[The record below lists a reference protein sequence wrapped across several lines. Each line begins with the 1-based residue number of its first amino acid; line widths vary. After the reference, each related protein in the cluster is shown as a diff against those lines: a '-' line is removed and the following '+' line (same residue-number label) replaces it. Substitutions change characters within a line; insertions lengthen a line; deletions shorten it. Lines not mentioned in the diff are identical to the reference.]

1 MQPLAN
7 GSQPNANLCHES
19 GQTATNAHTILL
31 ALLGLYCSA
40 CTARLEVPGLY
51 YSACITPAC
60 TSASHT
66 RAGIATATSAAGET
80 RPCIPLICEFL
91 NMLEFLQSLNWVV
104 VGQII
109 LIDIL
114 LGGDNAIVI
123 ALACRRLPER
133 QRLQG
138 ILWGTAGAIM
148 VRVLLITFAVTLLSV
163 PWLKAIGG
171 VLLIWI
177 GVKLL
182 TAEDEDHDHIDGG
195 ERLAT
200 AIKTIIVADLVM
212 SIDNVVAVA
221 SAAEHA
227 GAEHKLMLVVFG
239 IMVSIPIVIW
249 GSSLVLKIMD
259 RVPALVTA
267 GGALLGYL
275 GGAMIS
281 SDLAL
286 KARLAGLV
294 QSSTPLLPAGDTRL
308 SLAGSAGA
316 LFVVLAGWWISQRR
330 TNAPDAD
337 DKQA

>member
-1 MQPLAN
+1 
-7 GSQPNANLCHES
+7 
-19 GQTATNAHTILL
+19 
-31 ALLGLYCSA
+31 
-40 CTARLEVPGLY
+40 
-51 YSACITPAC
+51 
-60 TSASHT
+60 
-66 RAGIATATSAAGET
+66 
-80 RPCIPLICEFL
+80 
-91 NMLEFLQSLNWVV
+91 MLEFFQSLNWFV

-123 ALACRRLPER
+123 ALACRKLPPR
-133 QRLQG
+133 QRMQG
-138 ILWGTAGAIM
+138 ILWGTAGAIV
-148 VRVLLITFAVTLLSV
+148 VRVALIAFAVTLLGV

-171 VLLIWI
+171 LLLLWI

-182 TAEDEDHDHIDGG
+182 IQDDDNHDHIDGG
-195 ERLAT
+195 ERLMT
-200 AIKTIIVADLVM
+200 AVKTIIIADLVM

-227 GAEHKLMLVVFG
+227 GAEHKLMLVAFG

-286 KARLAGLV
+286 KARVASLLDGELPPLA
-294 QSSTPLLPAGDTRL
+294 TGDTRL
-308 SLAGSAGA
+308 SLAGITGA

-330 TNAPDAD
+330 GNNVDAD
-337 DKQA
+337 NTGTR

>member
-1 MQPLAN
+1 
-7 GSQPNANLCHES
+7 
-19 GQTATNAHTILL
+19 
-31 ALLGLYCSA
+31 
-40 CTARLEVPGLY
+40 
-51 YSACITPAC
+51 
-60 TSASHT
+60 
-66 RAGIATATSAAGET
+66 
-80 RPCIPLICEFL
+80 
-91 NMLEFLQSLNWVV
+91 MLEFFQSLNWVV

-123 ALACRRLPER
+123 ALACRKLPER
-133 QRLQG
+133 QRMHG
-138 ILWGTAGAIM
+138 ILWGTAGAII
-148 VRVLLITFAVTLLSV
+148 VRVLLIAFAVTLLGV

-171 VLLIWI
+171 VLLLWI

-182 TAEDEDHDHIDGG
+182 TQEDDDHDHIDGG

-212 SIDNVVAVA
+212 SVDNVVAVA

-227 GAEHKLMLVVFG
+227 GAEHKLMLVAFG

-249 GSSLVLKIMD
+249 GSSLVLRIMD

-286 KARLAGLV
+286 KARLAGLLDG
-294 QSSTPLLPAGDTRL
+294 SLPPLATGNTRL
-308 SLAGSAGA
+308 SLAGITGA

-330 TNAPDAD
+330 GN
-337 DKQA
+337 QAKAGDTSPR